1 MNAKQKEMFEQKW
14 QESAATYNANPTAT
28 ESEME
33 ETADKGRCERIVN
46 AVLEAGVPKIK
57 KKATFLLVSMNAD
70 GEQWTINLEWLSQRL
85 EQINAVIEAGVPEIE
100 WQLDDEKTDNEC
112 KDWRGIVNGSVILEV
127 WEDEEEQWLVTGIGA
142 SDKYCLSLHGQSYPS
157 FAEAKS
163 AAGEAFRAWWLKAQ
177 GEQDE
182 GTLKSAV

>member
-1 MNAKQKEMFEQKW
+1 MNAKQREVFEQKW
-14 QESAATYNANPTAT
+14 RENSAMYNANPPMPDG
-28 ESEME
+28 EISERIFDE
-33 ETADKGRCERIVN
+33 ETVDRGRCEHI
-46 AVLEAGVPKIK
+46 
-57 KKATFLLVSMNAD
+57 
-70 GEQWTINLEWLSQRL
+70 
-85 EQINAVIEAGVPEIE
+85 INAVIEAGVPEME
-100 WQLDDEKTDNEC
+100 WQPDDEKTDNEC
-112 KDWRGIVNGSVILEV
+112 KDWRGIVNGSVMLEV

-142 SDKYCLSLHGQSYPS
+142 SNKYCLSLHGQSYSS